1 MGFSESL
8 EVFLTWISTV
18 FELDRREVL
27 IVSSAYAAC
36 QIAYSVDWSGKPFC
50 SLVADIHY

>member
-1 MGFSESL
+1 MRFGEGL
-8 EVFLTWISTV
+8 EVFLTWITTV

-36 QIAYSVDWSGKPFC
+36 QIAYCVDWPSEPFG

>member
-27 IVSSAYAAC
+27 FVS
-36 QIAYSVDWSGKPFC
+36 
-50 SLVADIHY
+50 